1 MLYAIIV
8 LMLIC
13 CIYIYDVYKC
23 ITYKYFAFYAFVFLL
38 ICLNV
43 FSYQIGGDTPNYIYS
58 WENEYRSIFEV
69 NLFDEFD
76 LRIKERPGWIMLTS
90 FLKGICDNF
99 IILRLVLACWVNLI
113 VAYFIRCNTRFI
125 FSALLI
131 YFVAI
136 YFNYN
141 FEILRESIA
150 ITFFLLSYKYF
161 VNRLWVKYFSCFLC
175 AFMFHESSLIMLII
189 PLFVLVNKLSN
200 KQVMIMVLGI
210 YVILMLVDLVSL
222 LIKIVP
228 ENFSF
233 YMKFQAYMESEFYSA
248 SKVSNRLLSFFASV
262 FFPFVAFYVL
272 RKYSGNKQFSI
283 IILLSIIFNI
293 LTLSVFIFYRFS
305 NYILLPLSIAYL
317 EVFSLVSK
325 KFILG
330 KNRLALFVPI
340 LSIYLIY
347 KVDNVYFSGKEN
359 ELGLRF
365 YDRYYPYTFIFDNGK
380 SKW

>member
-1 MLYAIIV
+1 M
-8 LMLIC
+8 
-13 CIYIYDVYKC
+13 
-23 ITYKYFAFYAFVFLL
+23 
-38 ICLNV
+38 
-43 FSYQIGGDTPNYIYS
+43 
-58 WENEYRSIFEV
+58 
-69 NLFDEFD
+69 
-76 LRIKERPGWIMLTS
+76 
-90 FLKGICDNF
+90 
-99 IILRLVLACWVNLI
+99 
-113 VAYFIRCNTRFI
+113 
-125 FSALLI
+125 I